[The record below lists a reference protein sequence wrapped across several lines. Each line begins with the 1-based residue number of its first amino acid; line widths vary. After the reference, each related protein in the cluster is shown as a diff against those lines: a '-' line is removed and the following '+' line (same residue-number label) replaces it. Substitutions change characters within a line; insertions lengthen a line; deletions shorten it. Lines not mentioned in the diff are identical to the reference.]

1 VSPARARTS
10 NVEVVAAGRALLEAG
25 GLDAVT
31 MQAVAA
37 QVGVRAPSLYK
48 RFPSRGALL
57 AAIAT
62 ATLEEL
68 GERLAPMSRDP
79 DAAAGLRA
87 LALAYRAFAFAN
99 PRAFELLY
107 MNLPADSRPSV
118 EETARATAPVLTVAE
133 RLVGP
138 DRALEAARLV
148 TAFANGFIAMELAG
162 AFRLGGD
169 LDRSYLYGV
178 DALVDALTGEG
189 TAERRRRSSGV
200 RS

>member
-1 VSPARARTS
+1 MSPAPARTS
-10 NVEVVAAGRALLEAG
+10 NAEIVTAARALLEAG

-31 MQAVAA
+31 MQAVAVR
-37 QVGVRAPSLYK
+37 VGVRAPSLYK
-48 RFPSRGALL
+48 RFPSRGALI

-68 GERLAPMSRDP
+68 GEQLAPLSHRP
-79 DAAAGLRA
+79 DASAGLRE
-87 LALAYRAFAFAN
+87 LALAYRAFAWAN
-99 PRAFELLY
+99 PRAFELLS
-107 MNLPADSRPSV
+107 MNLSLDWRPSV
-118 EETARATAPVLTVAE
+118 EDTARASAPVLTLAE

-169 LDRSYLYGV
+169 VERSYRYGV
-178 DALVDALTGEG
+178 DALVDALSREK
-189 TAERRRRSSGV
+189 SS
-200 RS
+200 